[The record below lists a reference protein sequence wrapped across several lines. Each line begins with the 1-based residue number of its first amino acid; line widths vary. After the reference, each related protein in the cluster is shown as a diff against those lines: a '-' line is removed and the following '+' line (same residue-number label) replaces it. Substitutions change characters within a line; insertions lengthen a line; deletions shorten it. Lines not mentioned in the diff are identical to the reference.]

1 MKKNMTKIDIIIN
14 IIKLDSSFKEKQS
27 ALFTMSKKDL
37 LKLLYKTRKNKAF
50 SKEEKEEKIVLK
62 ELVEKFGD
70 KQVVVAIEELSELQ
84 KELCKHLRGKINI
97 ENVIE
102 EMADVYIMLSQMQM
116 LFKIDNIE
124 IEELIK
130 EKIQRTKERLL

>member
-1 MKKNMTKIDIIIN
+1 MKKNMTKVDIIIN
-14 IIKLDSSFKEKQS
+14 ITKLDSSFKEKQS
-27 ALFTMSKKDL
+27 ALFTMPKKDL

-50 SKEEKEEKIVLK
+50 SKEEKEDKIVLK

-84 KELCKHLRGKINI
+84 KELCKHLRGKTVI
-97 ENVIE
+97 ENIIE

-130 EKIQRTKERLL
+130 EKIKRTKERLL